1 MTINFDRMIQREQ
14 TASLKHD
21 GRKGYFGKDDVIPL
35 WVADMDFAAPEAVT
49 QALIARAEH
58 PVYGYTMYPDSM
70 FEAMQSWFQQ
80 RHNWQID
87 RRSIVMCPGV
97 VPSLYAVIQGL
108 TEPGDKVI
116 IQPPVYHPFFTTITK
131 SERELVLNPLQLKDG
146 LYRMDLEHFEQCAA
160 DGAKLLLLCSPHNP
174 AGRVWQ
180 QEELESLLAI
190 AAKYNVTIVS
200 DEIHADLTYPN
211 EHHIPLAAIA
221 GDVSVVSTVSPSK
234 SFNIPGLGLSA
245 MVINDPEQR
254 RLINGVFESWHISAA
269 NPFSIS
275 AFEAAYRSGAD
286 WLDQL
291 MLYLDTTRNNVAEF
305 IKQSVPKLK
314 VLPSQGTYL
323 LWLDCRDLALSDEEL
338 RLFFI
343 NEAKVGMNPGV
354 TFGEVGSGFMRMNIA
369 APRQVIMEACQRI
382 ADACNQL

>member
-1 MTINFDRMIQREQ
+1 M
-14 TASLKHD
+14 
-21 GRKGYFGKDDVIPL
+21 
-35 WVADMDFAAPEAVT
+35 
-49 QALIARAEH
+49 
-58 PVYGYTMYPDSM
+58 
-70 FEAMQSWFQQ
+70 
-80 RHNWQID
+80 
-87 RRSIVMCPGV
+87 
-97 VPSLYAVIQGL
+97 
-108 TEPGDKVI
+108 
-116 IQPPVYHPFFTTITK
+116 
-131 SERELVLNPLQLKDG
+131 
-146 LYRMDLEHFEQCAA
+146 
-160 DGAKLLLLCSPHNP
+160 
-174 AGRVWQ
+174 
-180 QEELESLLAI
+180 
-190 AAKYNVTIVS
+190 
-200 DEIHADLTYPN
+200 
-211 EHHIPLAAIA
+211 
-221 GDVSVVSTVSPSK
+221 
-234 SFNIPGLGLSA
+234 
-245 MVINDPEQR
+245 
-254 RLINGVFESWHISAA
+254 FESWHISAA